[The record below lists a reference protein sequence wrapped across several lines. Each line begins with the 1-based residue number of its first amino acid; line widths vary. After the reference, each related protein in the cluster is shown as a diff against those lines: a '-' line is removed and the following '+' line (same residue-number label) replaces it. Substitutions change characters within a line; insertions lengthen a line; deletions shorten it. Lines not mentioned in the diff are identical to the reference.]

1 MGQMNLGLRAS
12 YNGYYLIWKILCL
25 TSFFYEKYVFFN
37 YSPNLQAKS
46 HILVL
51 KLTSFNKKR

>member
-1 MGQMNLGLRAS
+1 VRRI
-12 YNGYYLIWKILCL
+12 IWKILCL

-51 KLTSFNKKR
+51 KLTNFNKKR